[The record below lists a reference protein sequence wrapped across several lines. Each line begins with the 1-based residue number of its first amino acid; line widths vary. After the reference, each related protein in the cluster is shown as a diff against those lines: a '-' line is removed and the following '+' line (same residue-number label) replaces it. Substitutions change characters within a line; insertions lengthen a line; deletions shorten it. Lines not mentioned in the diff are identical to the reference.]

1 MESCLPGI
9 LLRIASIQ
17 LFRLFIFKEFKN
29 ETWNSEEKRK
39 LGKNRST
46 QRENFIQK
54 SNNIWDFSL
63 CILKICLLFF
73 KYKKKLPSSGV
84 GLEK

>member
-1 MESCLPGI
+1 METCLPVI
-9 LLRIASIQ
+9 LLRISSIQ
-17 LFRLFIFKEFKN
+17 FFRLFIFKELKN

-54 SNNIWDFSL
+54 SNIWDFSF